1 MLHSMYSNSRSVANL
16 LGLRTPARSVP
27 AAGVSL
33 VQRELRVQL
42 QLKRLVG
49 PPGLEPGT
57 KGL

>member
-27 AAGVSL
+27 AASVSL

-42 QLKRLVG
+42 QLKHMVG